1 MIKQLTIVA
10 VLLMAGLATPFV
22 ASRVSA
28 AAADKKAA
36 ATFEVYQDKGGEYRW
51 RLRAQNGNIL
61 ATASEGY
68 KEKRDCLANIESV
81 KKAAADAPVQEQAAA
96 PAK

>member
-1 MIKQLTIVA
+1 V
-10 VLLMAGLATPFV
+10 AGLATPFV
-22 ASRVSA
+22 ASRVSV
-28 AAADKKAA
+28 AADKKAPT
-36 ATFEVYQDKGGEYRW
+36 ATFEVYQDRGGEYRW
-51 RLRAQNGNIL
+51 RLKAQNGNIL

>member
-1 MIKQLTIVA
+1 MIKQLMLVA
-10 VLLMAGLATPFV
+10 ALFVAGLAAPFV

-28 AAADKKAA
+28 AAADKKPA
-36 ATFEVYQDKGGEYRW
+36 ATFEVYQDRGGEYRW
-51 RLRAQNGNIL
+51 RLKSQNGNIL

-68 KEKRDCLANIESV
+68 KGKRDCLANIESV
-81 KKAAADAPVQEQAAA
+81 KKAAADAPVQEQAA